1 MEVIGI
7 KLQKAVLIMMSI
19 VWMLGMSSCE
29 DRLDTPR
36 PSTGGGKTVEVS
48 LCVGIADE
56 VDAGSLEAGP
66 PTTKVIGSGGKA
78 GFDVQLVPASRTK
91 AGGDD
96 ALATVKPDKL
106 YGLEVWQYDTNGNF
120 KSGKGLSIGD
130 VEIGSSFT
138 VTLDALTDCQLVI
151 IARGKKNS
159 TYTVGS
165 LSGKSLS
172 EVQGTTATASAIEG
186 ITASAYETDKSV
198 INAMP
203 YILHLPKV
211 KVVNDGGA
219 YKIQSPDGTDI
230 RILLR
235 RLATRLTLDWK
246 NFPQKT
252 GYELEQV
259 LLQSIPVEYKLLRP
273 ENTDTYP
280 SLLDQYATIQ
290 VENVSDEGR
299 YSCWIPSLVRGESTA
314 ATSDY
319 YRTKANAP
327 KGSAYA
333 TFISRFVTG
342 GGGYV
347 GYVAGKGKKHTFNL
361 AESFAREKS
370 GGKKVTYTNPIAV
383 AKNGGW
389 RYGYGNMFYVE
400 LVNQYL
406 TVAHFD
412 NATAQAIMNE
422 ALKYQGWKY
431 VYGGSNPNTSF
442 DCSGLTQWCYGK
454 AGISLPRTAQAQYD
468 ATQHLPLSQAKAGDL
483 VFFHST
489 YNAGTYV
496 THVAIYVGNN
506 QMYHAGDPIGY
517 TDLSSSYWQQHLI
530 GVGRVKQ

>member
-78 GFDVQLVPASRTK
+78 GFDVRLVPASRTK

-151 IARGKKNS
+151 IARGKKNF
-159 TYTVGS
+159 TYTVGP

-219 YKIQSPDGTDI
+219 YKIQSLDGTDI

-235 RLATRLTLDWK
+235 RLATRLTLNWK
-246 NFPQKT
+246 N
-252 GYELEQV
+252 
-259 LLQSIPVEYKLLRP
+259 SLRKP
-273 ENTDTYP
+273 AM
-280 SLLDQYATIQ
+280 S
-290 VENVSDEGR
+290 
-299 YSCWIPSLVRGESTA
+299 
-314 ATSDY
+314 
-319 YRTKANAP
+319 
-327 KGSAYA
+327 
-333 TFISRFVTG
+333 
-342 GGGYV
+342 
-347 GYVAGKGKKHTFNL
+347 
-361 AESFAREKS
+361 
-370 GGKKVTYTNPIAV
+370 
-383 AKNGGW
+383 
-389 RYGYGNMFYVE
+389 
-400 LVNQYL
+400 
-406 TVAHFD
+406 
-412 NATAQAIMNE
+412 
-422 ALKYQGWKY
+422 
-431 VYGGSNPNTSF
+431 
-442 DCSGLTQWCYGK
+442 
-454 AGISLPRTAQAQYD
+454 
-468 ATQHLPLSQAKAGDL
+468 
-483 VFFHST
+483 
-489 YNAGTYV
+489 
-496 THVAIYVGNN
+496 
-506 QMYHAGDPIGY
+506 
-517 TDLSSSYWQQHLI
+517 
-530 GVGRVKQ
+530 